1 MRLAV
6 TSTRSAGAIGAA
18 CFTATTCRACR
29 GPITRSKATSVI
41 PVAACCGPQVKRA
54 SRNARCNAKAR
65 GNSSRALQQRP
76 GYSRPCAKPHSRSWH
91 KKGNALLRIASVSAC
106 RAGPCDRP
114 ERNSIACVRG
124 GRRYSRQAQ
133 GDFRDIANKV
143 IQYLLHP
150 LLQCRQK
157 CIETPKS
164 TLLDTIEPR
173 MDFPLCSTPLP
184 ILIKY
189 IRQLFA
195 QFVGCL

>member
-18 CFTATTCRACR
+18 CFTAMTCRACR

-54 SRNARCNAKAR
+54 SRNARCNARAL

-76 GYSRPCAKPHSRSWH
+76 RYSRPCAKPHSRSWH

-114 ERNSIACVRG
+114 ELNSITCVRG

-133 GDFRDIANKV
+133 GDFRDIAGV
-143 IQYLLHP
+143 P
-150 LLQCRQK
+150 LFVEELTK
-157 CIETPKS
+157 AILETG
-164 TLLDTIEPR
+164 
-173 MDFPLCSTPLP
+173 
-184 ILIKY
+184 
-189 IRQLFA
+189 QLTA
-195 QFVGCL
+195 VDGHYEL